1 MCPCHN
7 IIEFLNS
14 VSWKCDFFVTYQRRF
29 TANVPTLLNR
39 NLHPDCNN
47 WTNIYPQCVKRN
59 SCSLRWHLQKSS
71 PVQIGQRKVREK
83 AVKVKVTLKYFFPDT
98 FQLKSKQT
106 PPFLVTNFWLP
117 HKGLRNHW
125 KEYLRFIFI
134 FGMYFQKQLSKVS
147 LFSDISLYD
156 NSLKVVFLVS
166 SIGAEK

>member
-1 MCPCHN
+1 MESRIDKNKKYISHVPGTLYPTLHLVMIQAWYKIKGYIYIFILPWTEHKEMCPRRN
-7 IIEFLNS
+7 IIEYLNS
-14 VSWKCDFFVTYQRRF
+14 VSWKCDFVTNQRRF
-29 TANVPTLLNR
+29 TANFPTLLNR

-106 PPFLVTNFWLP
+106 PTFLVTNFLLP
-117 HKGLRNHW
+117 HKGL
-125 KEYLRFIFI
+125 
-134 FGMYFQKQLSKVS
+134 
-147 LFSDISLYD
+147 
-156 NSLKVVFLVS
+156 
-166 SIGAEK
+166 